1 VRVLLDTTYA
11 RRAPYSGTGIYIQR
25 LCSELSRD
33 GRVEVVEA
41 SNRRRRAPAG
51 GGIGSMRNL
60 GADLWW
66 SGVELPR
73 QARRAGAQLIHHP
86 LPARAPVAGLPQV
99 ITVVDLAFERMP
111 DAFDRGY
118 RTYAHVTHR
127 VAASR
132 ACAVI
137 AVSETTAA
145 DAREL
150 WAVPGDRIIVAHL
163 GPGQE
168 LEARARPVRPAHFL
182 YVGDQEPRKN
192 LPALLEAYGC
202 YRRLVAEPLELLLAG
217 SADARGPGIRVVLR
231 PRPERLAELYAGA
244 AALVHPSL
252 YEGFGLTTLEAM
264 RLGIPV
270 LAAPSAGVV
279 EVCGDA
285 AQYVDPAAPQAMAA
299 AMLDVGHE
307 QRVQERLR
315 ARGLERAGEFSWAR
329 CARLHVEAYSLALG
343 E

>member
-1 VRVLLDTTYA
+1 VRVLLDTSCA

-33 GRVEVVEA
+33 DRVEVIEA
-41 SNRRRRAPAG
+41 SNRPRRAPAG
-51 GGIGSMRNL
+51 GGLGSIRNL
-60 GADLWW
+60 AADLWW
-66 SGVELPR
+66 SGFELPR
-73 QARRAGAQLIHHP
+73 QAKRADAQLIHHP
-86 LPARAPVAGLPQV
+86 LPARAPVTGLPQV
-99 ITVVDLAFERMP
+99 VTVVDLAFERMP

-118 RTYAHVTHR
+118 RTYAHLTHR
-127 VAASR
+127 AAASH
-132 ACAVI
+132 AGAVI
-137 AVSETTAA
+137 AISETTAA

-150 WAVPGDRIIVAHL
+150 WAVPADRIVVAHL

-168 LEARARPVRPAHFL
+168 LEARPRPVRPAHFL

-192 LPALLEAYGC
+192 LPALLEAYGR
-202 YRRLVAEPLELLLAG
+202 YRQLVAEPLELVLAG
-217 SADARGPGIRVVLR
+217 SAEARGSGIRLALR
-231 PRPERLAELYAGA
+231 PAPGRLSELYAGA

-264 RLGIPV
+264 RLGTPV

-285 AQYVDPAAPQAMAA
+285 AQYVDPADPHAMAA
-299 AMLDVGHE
+299 AMVDVGHE
-307 QRVQERLR
+307 QHVQERLR
-315 ARGLERAGEFSWAR
+315 ARGLTRAGEFSWAR